1 MSDSLVRELGLLR
14 ALATHL
20 DRRPLPPEGL
30 TQGYLRREG
39 LGHVREDVDDMIVIR
54 MPGHH
59 AFTELT
65 ECILDRVPRM
75 ERGVVYADVQTELF
89 ACVEDYIGR
98 EASSVDGRDA
108 QALIV
113 HFEKW
118 FADSALPRRV
128 FVPCVIS
135 RTPAPHFEIGPV
147 KFEYID
153 DVTASS
159 FYPRGADDTIVD
171 RHGFDDIVR
180 WMREEDANW
189 LAHVSV
195 EGCERKRAE
204 EIAELSVDL
213 VIVGLQLAAPYLDTR
228 TMSRLDAR
236 RGTSQK
242 RTLSEAGG
250 FNCTGWTRREPGLA
264 IGHGTLP
271 DILEKAASIFAAV
284 GNVVR
289 SFSAGSYRLP
299 TLERA
304 WCDAA
309 YWFHQALAESIDT
322 IAIAKLE
329 TVLEVLVCAESSK
342 GSERRMFEIL
352 NAFFG
357 LGPDDQI
364 APGSLL
370 TTRQFARNVVRDRS
384 RILHGTWSTLNARGI
399 DREGMEGF
407 VATVLRTAVI
417 DLEAYCASPGR
428 TDNIEDFLGWVGQR
442 RVASELSQVQ
452 SPD

>member
-1 MSDSLVRELGLLR
+1 MSDPLVRELGLLR

-65 ECILDRVPRM
+65 ECILERVPRM
-75 ERGVVYADVQTELF
+75 ERGVAYADVQTELF
-89 ACVEDYIGR
+89 ARMENYIGR
-98 EASSVDGRDA
+98 EPSNVSDQDA
-108 QALIV
+108 QALV
-113 HFEKW
+113 AHFEKW
-118 FADSALPRRV
+118 FADRALPRRV

-135 RTPAPHFEIGPV
+135 RTPAPRFEIGPV
-147 KFEYID
+147 TFEYID
-153 DVTASS
+153 DITASNV
-159 FYPRGADDTIVD
+159 YPRSADDTIAG
-171 RHGFDDIVR
+171 RPGFDDIVR
-180 WMREEDANW
+180 WMREENADW
-189 LAHVSV
+189 LAHVYV
-195 EGCERKRAE
+195 EGCEPKRAE

-242 RTLSEAGG
+242 RAMSEAGG
-250 FNCTGWTRREPGLA
+250 FYSTGWTRREPGLA

-271 DILEKAASIFAAV
+271 DILEKAAPVFVAV

-289 SFSAGSYRLP
+289 SFATGSYRLP

-322 IAIAKLE
+322 IAIANLE
-329 TVLEVLVCAESSK
+329 TALEVLVRAESSR
-342 GSERRMFEIL
+342 GSERRMVEIL
-352 NAFFG
+352 SAFFG

-364 APGSLL
+364 TPGSLL
-370 TTRQFARNVVRDRS
+370 TTRQFARNIVRDRS
-384 RILHGTWSTLNARGI
+384 RIVSGQLTRLEFGRGAWEYRVHLTNKRTREHFRIGITPGASSSATL
-399 DREGMEGF
+399 
-407 VATVLRTAVI
+407 
-417 DLEAYCASPGR
+417 
-428 TDNIEDFLGWVGQR
+428 
-442 RVASELSQVQ
+442 
-452 SPD
+452 